1 MDTKKR
7 TARGYLTFAQDS
19 ADALKFFHAINRKAR
34 EIAKRHGGA
43 TAEGE
48 TVLRVNVGIAYGTD
62 DLNRLNRDFHLK
74 FPSAS
79 AAEEFTADFDR
90 EQTKVHMFER
100 GVTFHIQAA

>member
-19 ADALKFFHAINRKAR
+19 ADALKFFRAINRKAR

-48 TVLRVNVGIAYGTD
+48 TVLRVNVGITYGTD
-62 DLNRLNRDFHLK
+62 DLNRLNRNFRLK
-74 FPSAS
+74 FPGAN
-79 AAEEFTADFDR
+79 AAQEFVEDFDH
-90 EQTKVHMFER
+90 EQTKVYMLER